1 MKSLIALFFCALFLT
16 GCATSHK
23 SISTSGV
30 NIDSY
35 SSADFNTELLG
46 PVTGGADIATILYT
60 IPIQLPFYNFGSYS
74 PFIMNF
80 YDFAK
85 ERATYE
91 AIESAPSADGIIA
104 PRINAETLDFFG
116 LVQFSTVTVKGQA
129 VKYSKK

>member
-1 MKSLIALFFCALFLT
+1 MKSFVTACACLLFLS

-23 SISTSGV
+23 SISTSELSV
-30 NIDSY
+30 DSY

-46 PVTGGADIATILYT
+46 PVTGEADIATILYY
-60 IPIQLPFYNFGSYS
+60 IPIQLPFYNFGSYT
-74 PFIMNF
+74 PLIMNY

-85 ERATYE
+85 EQAKYE

-116 LVQFSTVTVKGQA
+116 LIQFSTVTVKGQA
-129 VKYSKK
+129 GKYTKK